1 MGRDGSVHCEM
12 LRIFTFFEGLVPRLV
27 PLTKDMLLRNKT
39 VNNQQMKS
47 SETDLAVLPGFS
59 TPGCKH

>member
-12 LRIFTFFEGLVPRLV
+12 LGIFTFFEGLVPRLV
-27 PLTKDMLLRNKT
+27 PLTKRHVANKT

-47 SETDLAVLPGFS
+47 SETDLAVLAGFS
-59 TPGCKH
+59 IPGCKH